1 MRPTDPNILFE
12 RIGDVGPIAGAIAR
26 VHNFAYAGEAAF
38 RTNDGDEMTRVLRD
52 AELWVARERD
62 DVVGF
67 CVAEPE
73 AADVWIESLAI
84 DPARQGQGIGAALL
98 RHVLIAWQ
106 VGFGRPASLQVS
118 SLQRTARRAYAR
130 LGFVETGRRIRFSAR
145 RREINACLR

>member
-73 AADVWIESLAI
+73 AADVGSKASRSIRRDRDRALA
-84 DPARQGQGIGAALL
+84 PR
-98 RHVLIAWQ
+98 
-106 VGFGRPASLQVS
+106 
-118 SLQRTARRAYAR
+118 
-130 LGFVETGRRIRFSAR
+130 
-145 RREINACLR
+145 C